1 MFFLVLLACS
11 GESSAPTCTDASAL
25 EVGSMSATV
34 DGAEWTSA
42 ATWMWQGESLQITTE
57 AADGWRFTFVAQ
69 TTSDGTTV
77 KTAAAAALPV
87 EVSLTDAGGGWV
99 LAYPDS
105 GDSLTSDLGGGSLN
119 ISASDDT
126 TLQAC
131 FSFDAA
137 NDGGDA
143 LTVAGGAVNAE
154 PF

>member
-1 MFFLVLLACS
+1 MLFLLLACT
-11 GESSAPTCTDASAL
+11 GESSAPTCTDADAL
-25 EVGSMSATV
+25 AVGTISATV

-42 ATWMWQGESLQITTE
+42 ATWMWQGESLQITTD

-87 EVSLTDAGGGWV
+87 EVALTDAGGGWV
-99 LAYPDS
+99 LAYPDD
-105 GDSLTSDLGGGSLN
+105 GDSLSSDMGGGTLS
-119 ISASDDT
+119 ISASDEA

-131 FSFDAA
+131 FSFDAGNEA
-137 NDGGDA
+137 SS
-143 LTVAGGAVNAE
+143 LTVAGGTVNAE